1 MSKGIY
7 TSDQEK
13 LSMLL
18 RQIREKAGL
27 RQADLARRLGRSQSF
42 VSKYESGQ
50 HRLDLLEL
58 REICKAVDISLEDF
72 VKMFEDVLG

>member
-1 MSKGIY
+1 
-7 TSDQEK
+7 
-13 LSMLL
+13 MLL